1 MSDPARPRRGAPRLG
16 IDLGGTK
23 IEALLLG
30 ADGTPLWRERVP
42 TPQGDYAATLGACNE
57 VFVNFSRPDT
67 ERKIYAWLQG
77 ALANKKVVT
86 VQAGNSEAYGILRGE
101 ENRGVKP
108 WSNLLQPGNVTNPPV
123 KRATKPLMRPTRK
136 IEKPVS

>member
-1 MSDPARPRRGAPRLG
+1 MAISARVEGQKLIVDFDPRSDE
-16 IDLGGTK
+16 DV
-23 IEALLLG
+23 ALLFN
-30 ADGTPLWRERVP
+30 AITRIS
-42 TPQGDYAATLGACNE
+42 GDYAATLGACNE

-77 ALANKKVVT
+77 ALAIKKVVT